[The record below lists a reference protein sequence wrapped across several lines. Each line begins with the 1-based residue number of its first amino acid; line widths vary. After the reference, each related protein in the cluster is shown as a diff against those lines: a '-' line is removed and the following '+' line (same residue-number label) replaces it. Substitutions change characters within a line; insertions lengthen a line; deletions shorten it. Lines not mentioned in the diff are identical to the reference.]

1 MPNPEK
7 QERDINQDDFTI
19 KVDPKEQAK
28 MVDDAVNAAKEAQE
42 KLAKNMKVWRDT
54 REKWD
59 KERLTSLENARK
71 ALAADLEG
79 KISTK
84 EFIKQ
89 TSQVYGVFGAIWA
102 KMTSIRKTA
111 KITHKIQELDRQI
124 EAQKQALVKESERQ
138 NNLKDY
144 EAQKEKENIE
154 EKSIDSK
161 GDLGYH
167 EYTGKGYKFEQARSE
182 TLAKSHDEL
191 HLTGLKKSVYD
202 RASKDLAQR
211 KDELASKKQVNENI
225 LNSLVREGYDLKEIS
240 NVYENRQQLVETCG
254 KLERFDAEA
263 KADDA
268 RLKEI
273 ASEKEAIIDR
283 MKTIGLQ
290 MQLQNDDYL
299 TSKKYYDKALELHN
313 KVEAQYKDAM
323 ERFEKGDTSVKPQL
337 DILDKQ
343 YNKIQ
348 KKLREISK
356 KHARYAK
363 PKEHADMNI
372 EGLQSSLTELEEEE
386 YQLNAMKASREKNK
400 LALEAERDNLEKI
413 DRNYQKEL
421 GIGYYKAVACCGE
434 NVALDNQIQNVEL
447 AQTNLERDVLN
458 SDVTTF
464 LMDNEANDNVKGMS
478 INGKVYL
485 DEQEIADKGLEGVKI
500 NATNEA
506 QVKEIQK
513 IVRALKSRDVFK
525 HVNGLNLGEYATF
538 NEKTGKF
545 DLYKGS
551 VTDAKGLAKYNLEF
565 QGKYFK
571 DSSVFTE
578 HRIEENP
585 GEFWK
590 EALAGVCVGA
600 AKKIKETLVVGIK
613 SIPKMI
619 PKALSQIPIFG
630 DAFEG
635 LVEQDF
641 VDIANDEKRIT
652 ETLSTCALTLKRS
665 FDTREKLAQL
675 PLLVQQKLQDPQVKA
690 LLEMAMGDAAIM
702 SALQSQVKKK
712 VLTNVF
718 IKGNYQTTAVDIG
731 QSIIAIEKACTL
743 ITQSTGDMK
752 KQLKAAKEMLKAG
765 HERFSTIMKQAAAQ
779 SKIQQIE
786 GIVDLSTNVIKQTL
800 KSATGSISRVFEMG
814 VGFAGKIAKKISK
827 AVMNHKSK
835 EELLNSPDILG
846 GIDYDKKLISKD
858 DFDKILK
865 SVTGIN
871 SRDDLAK
878 ALHVV
883 NATDLLRAAK
893 ETKGKDKEVMKSM
906 SALGFKHVSKWDK
919 LKVSDILKKTVG
931 KALDA
936 KKTLRNATEK
946 AGFHFGSMFQKIWQ
960 TIKGTKAGRSM
971 VNASR
976 EEFMIHKQEQ
986 TKMNEKGA
994 KQTYIATGAKN
1005 LYNMYKKKVEQAQ
1018 AENKPMEY
1026 IKDPKTDRVL
1036 DVTKDRQ
1043 QIIHYF
1049 TISGDAAGAAQM
1061 VVQGF
1066 TKEQQSKLTDKAIT
1080 DANKAACKEENVPYK
1095 EQKAPVKE
1103 AEKTVKKD
1111 SQAAV
1116 MA

>member
-1 MPNPEK
+1 MPNPEQ

-19 KVDPKEQAK
+19 QADPKAQAK
-28 MVDDAVNAAKEAQE
+28 AIDDAVAAAKKAQE
-42 KLAKNMKVWRDT
+42 KLAKNMKAWKDT
-54 REKWD
+54 RDKWD

-71 ALAADLEG
+71 ALAADLRG
-79 KISTK
+79 TISTK
-84 EFIKQ
+84 DFIKQ
-89 TSQVYGVFGAIWA
+89 TSQVYGIFGAIWA
-102 KMTSIRKTA
+102 KMTSIKKTA

-124 EAQKQALVKESERQ
+124 EAQKQAM
-138 NNLKDY
+138 
-144 EAQKEKENIE
+144 QKEEERKKNLQESVIEKEKQNTE

-182 TLAKSHDEL
+182 TLAKTDDEL
-191 HLTGLKKSVYD
+191 HLSGLKKSVYD
-202 RASKDLAQR
+202 RAKFDLQLR
-211 KDELASKKQVNENI
+211 MNELVIKRQTNNNMLKSM
-225 LNSLVREGYDLKEIS
+225 VRDGYDLKEIQNIS
-240 NVYENRQQLVETCG
+240 ENREQLSEMYG
-254 KLERFDAEA
+254 KFERFDAEA

-273 ASEKEAIIDR
+273 ASEKAAIIDR

-290 MQLQNDDYL
+290 MQLQNNDYL

-323 ERFEKGDTSVKPQL
+323 DRYEKGDTSVKPQL

-363 PKEHADMNI
+363 PKADADMNI
-372 EGLQSSLTELEEEE
+372 EGLQSTLTELEEEE
-386 YQLNAMKASREKNK
+386 YQLNAMKASRENNK

-413 DRNYQKEL
+413 DRTYQKEL
-421 GIGYYKAVACCGE
+421 GMDYYKAIACSEE
-434 NVALDNQIQNVEL
+434 NRALDNQIKNVEL

-485 DEQEIADKGLEGVKI
+485 DEQEIADKGLEDVKI
-500 NATNEA
+500 NTTNEA
-506 QVKEIQK
+506 QIKEIQK

-551 VTDAKGLAKYNLEF
+551 VADAKGMAKYNLEF

-590 EALAGVCVGA
+590 EALAGACVGA
-600 AKKIKETLVVGIK
+600 AKKIKETLATGVK

-619 PKALSQIPIFG
+619 PKALNQIPIFG

-652 ETLSTCALTLKRS
+652 ETLSSCALTLKKS
-665 FDTREKLAQL
+665 FDTKEKLAQL

-690 LLEMAMGDAAIM
+690 LLEMAMSDAAIM
-702 SALQSQVKKK
+702 SAIQSQVKKK

-718 IKGNYQTTAVDIG
+718 IKGDYKTTAVDIG

-779 SKIQQIE
+779 SKANQIE

-814 VGFAGKIAKKISK
+814 VGLTSKITKKISH

-846 GIDYDKKLISKD
+846 GIDYDKKLVSKD

-919 LKVSDILKKTVG
+919 LKVSDILKKTAG
-931 KALDA
+931 KDLDA

-946 AGFHFGSMFQKIWQ
+946 SGFHFGSMFQKIWQ

-986 TKMNEKGA
+986 TKINEKGA

-1018 AENKPMEY
+1018 AENKHMEY
-1026 IKDPKTDRVL
+1026 IKDPKSDRVL
-1036 DVTKDRQ
+1036 DVVKDRQ
-1043 QIIHYF
+1043 EIIHYF

-1080 DANKAACKEENVPYK
+1080 DANKAACKEANVPYK
-1095 EQKAPVKE
+1095 EQPAPTKE
-1103 AEKTVKKD
+1103 HEMAASTKD
-1111 SQAAV
+1111 QATV